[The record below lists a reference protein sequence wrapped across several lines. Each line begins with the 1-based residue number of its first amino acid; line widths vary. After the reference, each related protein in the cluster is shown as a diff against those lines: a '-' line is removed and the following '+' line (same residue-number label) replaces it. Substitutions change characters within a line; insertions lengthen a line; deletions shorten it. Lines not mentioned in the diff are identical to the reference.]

1 MAVTI
6 TSKNPGNDSLAVG
19 WNTSPQANVDA
30 NVYVAAD
37 PADFNTPDAIVVPA
51 DQTGQLP
58 GVNDFTATVTGLTPG
73 TNYYLMCEADGVD
86 SAMDSFTTTGAPPGP
101 APTVHLVPKGL
112 LGDGPVWNAH
122 VGEWV
127 LLKVQTAKIS
137 NPAHRLSGVPVDWKI
152 TAGAG
157 CGVLKKAST
166 RSGMLGVA
174 RDLFICAKKGTVQI
188 TASSPMADNSVV
200 LTVNIH

>member
-6 TSKNPGNDSLAVG
+6 TSKNPGDTMVSMG
-19 WNTSPQANVDA
+19 WNSNPPANVDA
-30 NVYVAAD
+30 NVYVATD

-51 DQTGQLP
+51 DQAGQLP
-58 GVNDFTATVTGLTPG
+58 GITDFTATVTSLSPAT
-73 TNYYLMCEADGVD
+73 TYYVMCEADGVD
-86 SAMDSFTTTGAPPGP
+86 SAMDTFVTTGNPPGP
-101 APTVHLVPKGL
+101 TPTVHLVPKGL

-122 VGEWV
+122 MGEWV
-127 LLKVQTAKIS
+127 LLKVQTVSIT
-137 NPAHRLSGVPVDWKI
+137 NPAHRLSGIQVNWKI

-166 RSGMLGVA
+166 CSGMLGVA
-174 RDLFICAKKGTVQI
+174 RDFFICAKKGTVQI
-188 TASSPMADNSVV
+188 TASSPLADNSVV

>member
-6 TSKNPGNDSLAVG
+6 TSKNPGDDRISVG
-19 WNTSPQANVDA
+19 WNATPQANVDA
-30 NVYVAAD
+30 NVYVATD

-51 DQTGQLP
+51 DQANQLP
-58 GVNDFTATVTGLTPG
+58 GINDFTATVTGLTPG
-73 TNYYLMCEADGVD
+73 TNYYLMCEADGLE
-86 SAMDSFTTTGAPPGP
+86 SSMDSFTTTGNLPGP

-122 VGEWV
+122 PFEWI
-127 LLKVQTAKIS
+127 LLKVQTVKIS
-137 NPAHRLSGVPVDWKI
+137 NPAQRLSGVPVEWKI
-152 TAGAG
+152 TSGAG
-157 CGVLKKAST
+157 HGVLKKAKT
-166 RSGMLGVA
+166 YSGMLGVA

-188 TASSPMADNSVV
+188 TATSPLADNSVV